1 MTTKADAIAKLQ
13 RQIDQIDTVL
23 GKPRRSPEFKKWY
36 RDTEI
41 TIQNIFGESTR
52 HLKDFTSIAFSF
64 SAFTS
69 STPDSAFEQRFR
81 DGLVESR
88 QILTSMIQEVDEYW
102 VESPEA
108 ETKKDKLA
116 ALLEICDRF
125 HLVVRQIRQRHDDRP
140 TLEVEDEYD
149 VQDLLH
155 GLLHLEFDDIRA
167 EEWTPSY
174 AGGSSRMDFLL
185 KDESIVV
192 EVKKTRPR
200 LSAREVGEQLLIDI
214 GKYQSHPGCQTLVC
228 FVYDPE
234 GRIAN
239 PRGLEADLTKRVNDL
254 DVRVLIRPKGH

>member
-1 MTTKADAIAKLQ
+1 MTSKADAVTRLQ
-13 RQIDQIDTVL
+13 RQIDQIAVIRT
-23 GKPRRSPEFKKWY
+23 KPEHSPEFKKWY

-41 TIQNIFGESTR
+41 AIENIFGENTR
-52 HLKDFTSIAFSF
+52 HLKDFTDISF
-64 SAFTS
+64 SLGCFS
-69 STPDSAFEQRFR
+69 NLTPDSAFYQRFIS
-81 DGLVESR
+81 GLDESG
-88 QILTSMIQEVDEYW
+88 QIIASMIGEIKEYW
-102 VESPEA
+102 DESPETA
-108 ETKKDKLA
+108 IKKDKLA
-116 ALLEICDRF
+116 ALVEICDRF

-140 TLEVEDEYD
+140 SLEVEDEYD

-192 EVKKTRPR
+192 EVKKTRQK

-214 GKYQSHPGCQTLVC
+214 GKYQGHPGCQTLVC

-239 PRGLEADLTKRVNDL
+239 PRGLA
-254 DVRVLIRPKGH
+254 GC

>member
-1 MTTKADAIAKLQ
+1 MTSKADAVAKLQ
-13 RQIDQIDTVL
+13 RQIDQITVVRS
-23 GKPRRSPEFKKWY
+23 KPEHSPEFKKWY

-41 TIQNIFGESTR
+41 TIQNVFGDNTR
-52 HLKDFTSIAFSF
+52 HLKDFTDISF
-64 SAFTS
+64 SMGCFTS
-69 STPDSAFEQRFR
+69 STTDAEFYQYFLS
-81 DGLVESR
+81 GLDDAR
-88 QILTSMIQEVDEYW
+88 QILASMIQEVDEYW
-102 VESPEA
+102 VESQG
-108 ETKKDKLA
+108 ETVKRDKIA
-116 ALLEICDRF
+116 ALVEICDRF

-185 KDESIVV
+185 KEESIVV

-214 GKYQSHPGCQTLVC
+214 GKYQGHPGCQTLVC

-234 GRIAN
+234 GRITN